1 MNSAQKRKL
10 DDDDSNLVEETP
22 SKNPY
27 NLRSGKAAAAAAV
40 AAAAAASAEAAAAAQ
55 EMDADDSCSDD
66 GGSGTSVVINI
77 PVSNQFDGLDE
88 EQGGD
93 QTLLRSNLTPPPVL
107 KPGVPS
113 KVKKVR
119 IPPISVLGKST
130 RQLREFLGK
139 SNIAQTAYNMKATK
153 SGVQLLCSGD
163 DSFRGAVLALRAAK
177 IEFHTYTPAAEQ
189 PMKVVLSGLPVYDVD
204 ELETELA
211 GLGVHVSELKLF
223 SRKVVGME
231 ESALYLLHFP
241 KGSTKLADLQK
252 IRAIFNIVV
261 RWRYFERKP
270 SDAVQCHRCQRFG
283 HGMRNCNLAAL
294 CVKCG
299 EKHFSADCRLPNKA
313 ELARVDKNATREAIK
328 CANCSGQHT
337 ANYRGCPTRKNYLAK
352 LAEKKAELKN
362 AKPPLLRP
370 SPKTVPLDGSSSKD
384 STADTSAM
392 SFADVLSQETSNNT
406 NSNLFTMSEFLAL
419 AREVFGRLKSCK
431 SRLDQLEALVE
442 LTAKYIYNV

>member
-1 MNSAQKRKL
+1 MDEGDTSS
-10 DDDDSNLVEETP
+10 DGEGSVIVD
-22 SKNPY
+22 
-27 NLRSGKAAAAAAV
+27 
-40 AAAAAASAEAAAAAQ
+40 AS
-55 EMDADDSCSDD
+55 
-66 GGSGTSVVINI
+66 I
-77 PVSNQFDGLDE
+77 PISNQFDGLED

-93 QTLLRSNLTPPPVL
+93 QNSLPSIPTAPPVL
-107 KPGVPS
+107 KIGEPT
-113 KVKKVR
+113 KAKKVR
-119 IPPISVLGKST
+119 IPPISVVGKST

-163 DSFRGAVLALRAAK
+163 DSFRGAVRALRTAN

-211 GLGVHVSELKLF
+211 GLGIHVSELKLF

-241 KGSTKLADLQK
+241 KGSMKLADLQK
-252 IRAIFNIVV
+252 IKAIFNIVV

-270 SDAVQCHRCQRFG
+270 IDAVQCHRCQRFG

-313 ELARVDKNATREAIK
+313 ELARADKSATREAIK

-352 LAEKKAELKN
+352 LAEKKAELRN
-362 AKPPLLRP
+362 VQPPTLRP
-370 SPKTVPLDGSSSKD
+370 FRNTVPQNGNTVPQNGNTVPHHGNPGNN

-392 SFADVLSQETSNNT
+392 TFAEALSQGNSNNS
-406 NSNLFTMSEFLAL
+406 NSNLFTMSEFLTL
-419 AREVFGRLKSCK
+419 AREVFARLKSCK
-431 SRLDQLEALVE
+431 S
-442 LTAKYIYNV
+442 